1 MMKTAIFNNTFGL
14 SGIVTIRALAIP
26 YNFIDFKFVLFFIVE
41 VSSTTVQR
49 TALACYATCDIPSQS
64 ETVGFCSYEFSGRF
78 STPRTFWVFFSPTC
92 IGRSTCKLAT
102 SVLTLSTGFHKNL
115 SHPPSSEWF
124 LKHGGAEACVRI
136 VKQNVDTVE
145 GLSSWDKDTLNAVQN
160 AFVNGDVWLRRLV
173 EIGALAQLDTFIEAR
188 SDYLAPC
195 FTAINV
201 SSMWSTLKPTT
212 TKPSPYRR
220 ISNL

>member
-1 MMKTAIFNNTFGL
+1 MQPVTYRL
-14 SGIVTIRALAIP
+14 SP
-26 YNFIDFKFVLFFIVE
+26 K
-41 VSSTTVQR
+41 
-49 TALACYATCDIPSQS
+49 P
-64 ETVGFCSYEFSGRF
+64 
-78 STPRTFWVFFSPTC
+78 W
-92 IGRSTCKLAT
+92 T

-201 SSMWSTLKPTT
+201 HWLFWA
-212 TKPSPYRR
+212 YFLEFEGE
-220 ISNL
+220 NVFL